1 MSYSKENVE
10 SIVNNGLSRRSFL
23 KGLAASGVLSSF
35 PGGILQAN
43 EDLNTKIPY
52 LGQKSYQTFRNAC
65 PRNCYDTCSIKT
77 YVKDGVM
84 QFIEGAQESTYTRG
98 GCCVKGNSYVKR
110 VYSARRLKYPMM
122 QVGGKGSGNW
132 KRISWDNAIDIIA
145 KKLLEIKKEDGT
157 LLGAALTKYSGNFG
171 ITHYGIEG
179 MFNSIG
185 YTTRLAGTPC
195 WPAGIDAQ
203 NLDMGDMWCN
213 DPEEMKDSKFI
224 ILWGVNPAANSIHS
238 MKYIYEAKK
247 KGAKV
252 VVIDPIFTE
261 TASKASQYIQ
271 IKTGTDGLLAL
282 GMAKIII
289 EAGLHDQKW
298 LDANSKGYKEYK
310 AYLDKEIKLDDVA
323 KTTGIPLAM
332 IKELALSFAKAK
344 PATIW
349 MGYGMQRHT
358 NGGSMIRAIDAF
370 VAVSGNIGKYAGGAR
385 YGHLNTWGFNYAAL
399 SQPKPEGSV
408 GYSGPEGAKG
418 EFAQVGGAKAA
429 YTDRFLNINKTARE
443 LLNAKEPKVRLLWVA
458 CKNVFAQDF
467 DRNQLIRAFQQ
478 LDLVVVADQ
487 FFNETAK
494 WADIVLPVTT
504 QFEEYDVNVS
514 YWHYWLSLNEQAIKP
529 LFEVK
534 SDLEIAAMLSKRMN
548 QLSAGSCTFP
558 QSVDTKAMMVKEFN
572 PGIYEQFGIKSW
584 EELKNGPVKAKAV
597 IPFGDGKFKTP
608 SGKFEFYS
616 DKALELFG
624 SALPAYLEVRK
635 PYDKF
640 RMTSPHSRWS
650 LHSQFQNLEWM
661 EDVHPEPYVYI
672 NPDDAEA
679 KMVKEGDTVAVFNKQ
694 GLLRLKAKLTDN
706 VQAGTLLMYEQWYN
720 NNIYNVNELV
730 DDTSSDMGAFKTGAP
745 GVALHDTFVN
755 FRKL

>member
-1 MSYSKENVE
+1 MSYSKEKVE
-10 SIVNNGLSRRSFL
+10 SILNNGISRRSFL
-23 KGLAASGVLSSF
+23 KGLAASGVLTSL

-52 LGQKSYQTFRNAC
+52 VGQKNYQTFRNAC

-84 QFIEGAQESTYTRG
+84 QFIEGATESTYTRG

-110 VYSARRLKYPMM
+110 VYSARRLKFPMM

-132 KRISWDNAIDIIA
+132 KRISWDYAMETIA
-145 KKLLEIKKEDGT
+145 KKLLEMKKEDGT

-171 ITHYGIEG
+171 ITHYGVEG
-179 MFNSIG
+179 MFSSIG

-224 ILWGVNPAANSIHS
+224 ILWGVNPASNSVHS

-261 TASKASQYIQ
+261 AASKASQYIQ

-289 EAGLHDQKW
+289 EANLHDQKW

-310 AYLDKEIKLDDVA
+310 AYLDKEIKLDSVS
-323 KTTGIPLAM
+323 KITGIPLAM

-344 PATIW
+344 PATVW

-358 NGGSMIRAIDAF
+358 NGGSMIRAIDAL

-385 YGHLNTWGFNYAAL
+385 YGHLSTWGFNYAAL
-399 SQPKPEGSV
+399 SQTKPEGSV
-408 GYSGPEGAKG
+408 GYTGVSAIKG
-418 EFAQVGGAKAA
+418 EFAKESGAKAA
-429 YTDRFLNINKTARE
+429 YTDRSLNINKTARE

-458 CKNVFAQDF
+458 CKNVFSQDF
-467 DRNQLIRAFQQ
+467 DRNQLIRMFQQ

-494 WADIVLPVTT
+494 WADIVLPVAT

-534 SDLEIAAMLSKRMN
+534 SDVEIAALLSKHMN
-548 QLSAGSCTFP
+548 KLQAGSCTFP
-558 QSVDTKAMMVKEFN
+558 QSVDTKAMTIKEFN

-597 IPFGDGKFKTP
+597 IPFADGKFKTP

-624 SALPAYLEVRK
+624 NALPSYVEVRK

-661 EDVHPEPYVYI
+661 EDMHPEPYVYI

-694 GLLRLKAKLTDN
+694 GLLRVKAKLTDN
-706 VQAGTLLMYEQWYN
+706 VQAGTVLMYEQWYN

>member
-1 MSYSKENVE
+1 MSYSKEKVE
-10 SIVNNGLSRRSFL
+10 SILNNGISRRSFL
-23 KGLAASGVLSSF
+23 KGLAASGVLSSL

-52 LGQKSYQTFRNAC
+52 LGQKNYQTFRNAC

-84 QFIEGAQESTYTRG
+84 QFIEGATESTYTRG

-132 KRISWDNAIDIIA
+132 KRVSWDYAMETIA
-145 KKLLEIKKEDGT
+145 KKLLEMKKEDGT

-171 ITHYGIEG
+171 ITHYGVEG
-179 MFNSIG
+179 MFSSIG

-224 ILWGVNPAANSIHS
+224 ILWGVNPASNSVHS
-238 MKYIYEAKK
+238 MKYIYEAKS

-252 VVIDPIFTE
+252 VVIDPVFTE
-261 TASKASQYIQ
+261 AASKSSQYIQ

-289 EAGLHDQKW
+289 EANLHDQKW

-310 AYLDKEIKLDDVA
+310 AYLDKEIKLDNVS
-323 KTTGIPLAM
+323 KITGIPLAM

-358 NGGSMIRAIDAF
+358 NGGSMIRAIDAL

-385 YGHLNTWGFNYAAL
+385 YGHLSTWGFNYAAL
-399 SQPKPEGSV
+399 SQTKPDCSV
-408 GYSGPEGAKG
+408 GYTGVSAIKG
-418 EFAQVGGAKAA
+418 EFAKESGEKAA
-429 YTDRFLNINKTARE
+429 YTDRSLNINKTARE

-458 CKNVFAQDF
+458 CKNVFSQDF
-467 DRNQLIRAFQQ
+467 DRNQLIRMFQQ

-494 WADIVLPVTT
+494 WADIVLPVAT

-514 YWHYWLSLNEQAIKP
+514 YWHYWMSLNEQAIKP

-534 SDLEIAAMLSKRMN
+534 SDVEIAALLSKHMN
-548 QLSAGSCTFP
+548 KLEHGSCTFP
-558 QSVDTKAMMVKEFN
+558 QSVDTKAMTIKEFN

-597 IPFGDGKFKTP
+597 IPFADGKFKTP

-624 SALPAYLEVRK
+624 NALPSYVEVRK

-661 EDVHPEPYVYI
+661 EDMHPEPYVYI
-672 NPDDAEA
+672 NPDDAEM

-706 VQAGTLLMYEQWYN
+706 VQAGTVLMYEQWYN

>member
-10 SIVNNGLSRRSFL
+10 SIVNNGISRRSFL

-52 LGQKSYQTFRNAC
+52 LGEKSYQTFRNAC

-84 QFIEGAQESTYTRG
+84 QFIEGATESTYTRG
-98 GCCVKGNSYVKR
+98 GCCVKGNTYVKR
-110 VYSARRLKYPMM
+110 VYSARRLKFPMM

-132 KRISWDNAIDIIA
+132 KRISWDQAMDIIA
-145 KKLLEIKKEDGT
+145 KKLLEMKKEDGT

-213 DPEEMKDSKFI
+213 DPEEIKDSKFI
-224 ILWGVNPAANSIHS
+224 ILWGVNPASNSIHS

-252 VVIDPIFTE
+252 VVIDPVFTE
-261 TASKASQYIQ
+261 AASKASQYIQ
-271 IKTGTDGLLAL
+271 IKAGTDGLLAL

-289 EAGLHDQKW
+289 DANLHDQKW

-310 AYLDKEIKLDDVA
+310 AYLDKEIKLDNVS
-323 KTTGIPLAM
+323 KITGIPLAM

-399 SQPKPEGSV
+399 SMPKPEGSV
-408 GYSGPEGAKG
+408 GYTGPEGAKG
-418 EFAQVGGAKAA
+418 DVAQGKDAKSN

-443 LLNAKEPKVRLLWVA
+443 LINAKEPKVRLLWVA

-494 WADIVLPVTT
+494 WADIVLPVAT

-514 YWHYWLSLNEQAIKP
+514 YWHYWLTLNEQAIKP

-548 QLSAGSCTFP
+548 QLQAGSCTFP
-558 QSVDTKAMMVKEFN
+558 QSVDTKAMTAKEFN

-597 IPFGDGKFKTP
+597 IPYADGKFKTP

-624 SALPAYLEVRK
+624 SALPTYLEVRK

-706 VQAGTLLMYEQWYN
+706 VQSGTVLMYEQWYN

>member
-1 MSYSKENVE
+1 MVGCK
-10 SIVNNGLSRRSFL
+10 
-23 KGLAASGVLSSF
+23 
-35 PGGILQAN
+35 LQ
-43 EDLNTKIPY
+43 
-52 LGQKSYQTFRNAC
+52 R
-65 PRNCYDTCSIKT
+65 
-77 YVKDGVM
+77 
-84 QFIEGAQESTYTRG
+84 
-98 GCCVKGNSYVKR
+98 
-110 VYSARRLKYPMM
+110 
-122 QVGGKGSGNW
+122 
-132 KRISWDNAIDIIA
+132 
-145 KKLLEIKKEDGT
+145 
-157 LLGAALTKYSGNFG
+157 
-171 ITHYGIEG
+171 
-179 MFNSIG
+179 
-185 YTTRLAGTPC
+185 
-195 WPAGIDAQ
+195 
-203 NLDMGDMWCN
+203 
-213 DPEEMKDSKFI
+213 
-224 ILWGVNPAANSIHS
+224 
-238 MKYIYEAKK
+238 
-247 KGAKV
+247 
-252 VVIDPIFTE
+252 
-261 TASKASQYIQ
+261 
-271 IKTGTDGLLAL
+271 
-282 GMAKIII
+282 
-289 EAGLHDQKW
+289 
-298 LDANSKGYKEYK
+298 YKEYK

-597 IPFGDGKFKTP
+597 IPYADGKFKTP

>member
-1 MSYSKENVE
+1 MSYSKEKVE
-10 SIVNNGLSRRSFL
+10 SILNNGISRRSFL
-23 KGLAASGVLSSF
+23 KGLAASGVLSSL

-52 LGQKSYQTFRNAC
+52 LGQKNYQTFRNAC

-84 QFIEGAQESTYTRG
+84 QFIEGATESTYTRG

-132 KRISWDNAIDIIA
+132 KRVSWDYAMETIA
-145 KKLLEIKKEDGT
+145 KKLLEMKKEDGT

-171 ITHYGIEG
+171 ITHYGVEG
-179 MFNSIG
+179 MFSSIG

-224 ILWGVNPAANSIHS
+224 ILWGVNPAANSVHS
-238 MKYIYEAKK
+238 MKYIYEAKS

-261 TASKASQYIQ
+261 AASKASQYIQ

-289 EAGLHDQKW
+289 EANLHDQKW

-310 AYLDKEIKLDDVA
+310 AYLDKEIKLDNVS
-323 KTTGIPLAM
+323 KITGIPLAM

-358 NGGSMIRAIDAF
+358 NGGSMIRAIDAL
-370 VAVSGNIGKYAGGAR
+370 VAVSGNIGQYAGGAR
-385 YGHLNTWGFNYAAL
+385 YGHLSTWGFNYAAL
-399 SQPKPEGSV
+399 SMPKPEGSV
-408 GYSGPEGAKG
+408 GFTGVSTIKG
-418 EFAQVGGAKAA
+418 EFAKESGEKAS
-429 YTDRFLNINKTARE
+429 YTDRSLNINKTARS
-443 LLNAKEPKVRLLWVA
+443 LLEAKEPKVRLLWVA
-458 CKNVFAQDF
+458 CKNVFSQDF

-494 WADIVLPVTT
+494 WADIVLPVAT

-514 YWHYWLSLNEQAIKP
+514 YWHYWMSLNEQAIKP

-534 SDLEIAAMLSKRMN
+534 SDVEIAALLSKHMN
-548 QLSAGSCTFP
+548 KLEAGSCTFP
-558 QSVDTKAMMVKEFN
+558 QSVDTKAMTIKEFN

-597 IPFGDGKFKTP
+597 IPFADGKFKTP

-624 SALPAYLEVRK
+624 NALPSYVEVRK

-661 EDVHPEPYVYI
+661 EDMHPEPYVYI

-694 GLLRLKAKLTDN
+694 GLLRLKAKITDN
-706 VQAGTLLMYEQWYN
+706 VQAGTVLMYEQWYN

>member
-1 MSYSKENVE
+1 MSYSKAKVE
-10 SIVNNGLSRRSFL
+10 EILNNTISRRSFL
-23 KGLAASGVLSSF
+23 KGLAASGVLSAL
-35 PGGILQAN
+35 PGGVLEAN

-52 LGQKSYQTFRNAC
+52 SGEKSYQTFRNAC

-84 QFIEGAQESTYTRG
+84 QFIEGATESTYTRG

-122 QVGGKGSGNW
+122 QVGGKGSGTW
-132 KRISWDNAIDIIA
+132 KRISWDQAIDIIA
-145 KKLLEIKKEDGT
+145 KKLLEMKKEDGT

-238 MKYIYEAKK
+238 MKYIYEAKR

-261 TASKASQYIQ
+261 TASKSSQYVQ

-289 EAGLHDQKW
+289 DAKLHDQKW
-298 LDANSKGYKEYK
+298 LDANTKGYKEYK
-310 AYLDKEIKLDDVA
+310 AYLDKEVKLDDVSNV
-323 KTTGIPLAM
+323 TGIPLAM

-358 NGGSMIRAIDAF
+358 NGGSMIRAIDAL

-399 SQPKPEGSV
+399 SQAKPEGSV

-418 EFAQVGGAKAA
+418 EFAQVGGEKAA

-443 LLNAKEPKVRLLWVA
+443 LMSAKEPKVRLLWVA

-514 YWHYWLSLNEQAIKP
+514 YWHYWLSINEQAIKP
-529 LFEVK
+529 LFEIK

-548 QLSAGSCTFP
+548 QLQAGSCTFP
-558 QSVDTKAMMVKEFN
+558 QSVDTKEMTIKEFN
-572 PGIYEQFGIKSW
+572 PAIYEQFGIQSW
-584 EELKNGPVKAKAV
+584 EELKKGPVKAKAV
-597 IPFGDGKFKTP
+597 IPFADGKFKTP
-608 SGKFEFYS
+608 SGKFELYS
-616 DKALELFG
+616 DKAQELFG
-624 SALPAYLEVRK
+624 SALPKYLEVRQ

-661 EDVHPEPYVYI
+661 EDFHPEPFVYI

-679 KMVKEGDTVAVFNKQ
+679 KMVSSDDMVAVFNRQ
-694 GLLRLKAKLTDN
+694 GVLRLRAKVTDN
-706 VQAGTLLMYEQWYN
+706 VQKGTVLMYEQHYHN
-720 NNIYNVNELV
+720 SIYNVNELV

-755 FRKL
+755 FKKL

>member
-1 MSYSKENVE
+1 MSYSKEKVE
-10 SIVNNGLSRRSFL
+10 SILNNGISRRSFL
-23 KGLAASGVLSSF
+23 KGLAASGVLTSL

-52 LGQKSYQTFRNAC
+52 VGQKNYQTFRNAC

-84 QFIEGAQESTYTRG
+84 QFIEGATESTYTRG

-110 VYSARRLKYPMM
+110 VYSARRLKFPMM

-132 KRISWDNAIDIIA
+132 KRISWDYAMETIA
-145 KKLLEIKKEDGT
+145 KKLLEMKKEDGT

-171 ITHYGIEG
+171 ITHYGVEG
-179 MFNSIG
+179 MFSSIG

-213 DPEEMKDSKFI
+213 DPEEMKDSKYI
-224 ILWGVNPAANSIHS
+224 ILWGVNPASNSVHS

-247 KGAKV
+247 KGVKV

-261 TASKASQYIQ
+261 AASKASQYIQ
-271 IKTGTDGLLAL
+271 IKAGTDGLLAL

-289 EAGLHDQKW
+289 EANLHDQKW

-310 AYLDKEIKLDDVA
+310 AYLDKEIKLDNVS
-323 KTTGIPLAM
+323 KITGIPLAM

-349 MGYGMQRHT
+349 IGYGMQRHT
-358 NGGSMIRAIDAF
+358 NGGSMIRAIDAL

-385 YGHLNTWGFNYAAL
+385 YGHLSTWGFNYAAL
-399 SQPKPEGSV
+399 SQTKPEGSV
-408 GYSGPEGAKG
+408 GYTGVSAIKG
-418 EFAQVGGAKAA
+418 EFAKESGEKAA
-429 YTDRFLNINKTARE
+429 YTDRSLNINKTARE

-458 CKNVFAQDF
+458 CKNVFSQDF
-467 DRNQLIRAFQQ
+467 DRNQLIRMFQQ

-494 WADIVLPVTT
+494 WADIVLPVAT

-534 SDLEIAAMLSKRMN
+534 SDVEIAALLSKHMN
-548 QLSAGSCTFP
+548 KLSAGSCTFP
-558 QSVDTKAMMVKEFN
+558 QSVDTKAMTIKEFN

-597 IPFGDGKFKTP
+597 IPYADGKFKTP

-624 SALPAYLEVRK
+624 NALPSYVEVRK

-661 EDVHPEPYVYI
+661 EDMHPEPYVYI

-694 GLLRLKAKLTDN
+694 GLLRVKVKLTDN
-706 VQAGTLLMYEQWYN
+706 IQAGTVLMYEQWYN

-755 FRKL
+755 FRKI

>member
-1 MSYSKENVE
+1 
-10 SIVNNGLSRRSFL
+10 
-23 KGLAASGVLSSF
+23 
-35 PGGILQAN
+35 
-43 EDLNTKIPY
+43 
-52 LGQKSYQTFRNAC
+52 
-65 PRNCYDTCSIKT
+65 
-77 YVKDGVM
+77 
-84 QFIEGAQESTYTRG
+84 
-98 GCCVKGNSYVKR
+98 
-110 VYSARRLKYPMM
+110 
-122 QVGGKGSGNW
+122 
-132 KRISWDNAIDIIA
+132 
-145 KKLLEIKKEDGT
+145 
-157 LLGAALTKYSGNFG
+157 
-171 ITHYGIEG
+171 
-179 MFNSIG
+179 
-185 YTTRLAGTPC
+185 
-195 WPAGIDAQ
+195 
-203 NLDMGDMWCN
+203 
-213 DPEEMKDSKFI
+213 
-224 ILWGVNPAANSIHS
+224 
-238 MKYIYEAKK
+238 
-247 KGAKV
+247 
-252 VVIDPIFTE
+252 
-261 TASKASQYIQ
+261 
-271 IKTGTDGLLAL
+271 
-282 GMAKIII
+282 
-289 EAGLHDQKW
+289 
-298 LDANSKGYKEYK
+298 
-310 AYLDKEIKLDDVA
+310 
-323 KTTGIPLAM
+323 
-332 IKELALSFAKAK
+332 
-344 PATIW
+344 
-349 MGYGMQRHT
+349 MQRHT

-385 YGHLNTWGFNYAAL
+385 YGHLSTWGFNYAAL
-399 SQPKPEGSV
+399 SMPKPEGSV
-408 GYSGPEGAKG
+408 GYTGPEGAKG
-418 EFAQVGGAKAA
+418 DVAQGKDAKSN

-494 WADIVLPVTT
+494 WADIVLPVAT

-514 YWHYWLSLNEQAIKP
+514 YWHYWLTLNEQAIKP

-548 QLSAGSCTFP
+548 QLQAGSCTFP

-597 IPFGDGKFKTP
+597 IPYADGKFKTP

-694 GLLRLKAKLTDN
+694 GLLRVKAKLTDN

>member
-1 MSYSKENVE
+1 MSYSKEKVE
-10 SIVNNGLSRRSFL
+10 SILNNGISRRSFL
-23 KGLAASGVLSSF
+23 KGLAASGVLTSL

-52 LGQKSYQTFRNAC
+52 IGQKNYQTFRNAC

-132 KRISWDNAIDIIA
+132 KRVSWDYAMETIA
-145 KKLLEIKKEDGT
+145 KKLLEMKKEDGT

-171 ITHYGIEG
+171 ITHYGVEG
-179 MFNSIG
+179 MFSSIG

-224 ILWGVNPAANSIHS
+224 ILWGVNPASNSVHS

-261 TASKASQYIQ
+261 AASKASQYIQ

-289 EAGLHDQKW
+289 DANLHDQKW

-310 AYLDKEIKLDDVA
+310 AYLDKEIKLDNVS
-323 KTTGIPLAM
+323 KITGIPLAM

-385 YGHLNTWGFNYAAL
+385 YGHLSTWGFNYAAL
-399 SQPKPEGSV
+399 SQTKPEGSV
-408 GYSGPEGAKG
+408 GYTGLSSIKG
-418 EFAQVGGAKAA
+418 EFAKESGEKAA
-429 YTDRFLNINKTARE
+429 YTDRSLNINKTARE

-458 CKNVFAQDF
+458 CKNVFSQDF
-467 DRNQLIRAFQQ
+467 DRNQLIRTFQQ

-494 WADIVLPVTT
+494 WADIVLPVAT

-514 YWHYWLSLNEQAIKP
+514 YWHYWMTLNEQAIKP

-534 SDLEIAAMLSKRMN
+534 SDVEIAALLSKHMN
-548 QLSAGSCTFP
+548 KLESGSCTFP
-558 QSVDTKAMMVKEFN
+558 QSVDTKAMTIKEFN

-597 IPFGDGKFKTP
+597 IPYADGKFKTP

-624 SALPAYLEVRK
+624 NALPSYVEVRK

-661 EDVHPEPYVYI
+661 EDMHPEPYAYI

-679 KMVKEGDTVAVFNKQ
+679 KMVQEGDTIAVFNKQ
-694 GLLRLKAKLTDN
+694 GLLRVKAKITDN
-706 VQAGTLLMYEQWYN
+706 VQSGTVLLYEQWYN

>member
-1 MSYSKENVE
+1 MSYSKEKVE
-10 SIVNNGLSRRSFL
+10 SILNNGISRRSFL
-23 KGLAASGVLSSF
+23 KGLAASGVLTSL
-35 PGGILQAN
+35 PGGILHAN

-52 LGQKSYQTFRNAC
+52 LGQKNYQTFRNAC

-84 QFIEGAQESTYTRG
+84 QFIEGATESTYTRG

-110 VYSARRLKYPMM
+110 VYSARRLKFPMM

-132 KRISWDNAIDIIA
+132 KRISWDYAMETIA
-145 KKLLEIKKEDGT
+145 KKLLEMKKEDGT

-171 ITHYGIEG
+171 ITHYGVEG
-179 MFNSIG
+179 MFSSIG

-224 ILWGVNPAANSIHS
+224 ILWGVNPASNSVHS
-238 MKYIYEAKK
+238 MKYIYEAKS

-261 TASKASQYIQ
+261 AASKASQYIQ

-289 EAGLHDQKW
+289 EANLHDQKW

-310 AYLDKEIKLDDVA
+310 AYLDKEIKLENVS
-323 KTTGIPLAM
+323 KITGIPLAM

-358 NGGSMIRAIDAF
+358 NGGSMIRAIDAL

-385 YGHLNTWGFNYAAL
+385 YGHLSTWGFNYAAL
-399 SQPKPEGSV
+399 SQTKPEGSV
-408 GYSGPEGAKG
+408 GYTGVSAIKG
-418 EFAQVGGAKAA
+418 EFAKESGAKAA
-429 YTDRFLNINKTARE
+429 YTDRSLNINKTARE
-443 LLNAKEPKVRLLWVA
+443 LINAKEPKVRLLWVA
-458 CKNVFAQDF
+458 CKNVFSQDF
-467 DRNQLIRAFQQ
+467 DRNQLIRMFQQ

-494 WADIVLPVTT
+494 WADIVLPVAT

-514 YWHYWLSLNEQAIKP
+514 YWHYWMTLNEQAIKP

-534 SDLEIAAMLSKRMN
+534 SDVEIAALLSKHMN
-548 QLSAGSCTFP
+548 KLEAGSCTFP
-558 QSVDTKAMMVKEFN
+558 QSVDTKAMTIKEFN

-597 IPFGDGKFKTP
+597 IPYADGKFKTP

-624 SALPAYLEVRK
+624 NALPSYVEVRK

-661 EDVHPEPYVYI
+661 EDMHPEPYVYI

-694 GLLRLKAKLTDN
+694 GLLRVKAKLTDN
-706 VQAGTLLMYEQWYN
+706 VQAGTVLMYEQWYN

>member
-1 MSYSKENVE
+1 MSYSKEKVE
-10 SIVNNGLSRRSFL
+10 SILNNGISRRSFL
-23 KGLAASGVLSSF
+23 KGLAASGVLTSL

-52 LGQKSYQTFRNAC
+52 IGQKNYQTFRNAC

-110 VYSARRLKYPMM
+110 VYSARRLKFPMM

-132 KRISWDNAIDIIA
+132 KRISWDYAMETIA
-145 KKLLEIKKEDGT
+145 KKLLEMKKEDGT

-171 ITHYGIEG
+171 ITHYGVEG
-179 MFNSIG
+179 MFSSIG

-224 ILWGVNPAANSIHS
+224 ILWGVNPASNSVHS

-252 VVIDPIFTE
+252 VVIDPVFTE
-261 TASKASQYIQ
+261 AASKASQYIQ

-289 EAGLHDQKW
+289 EANLHDQKW

-310 AYLDKEIKLDDVA
+310 AYLDKEIKLDNVS
-323 KTTGIPLAM
+323 KITGIPLAM

-344 PATIW
+344 PATVW

-358 NGGSMIRAIDAF
+358 NGGSMIRAIDAL

-385 YGHLNTWGFNYAAL
+385 YGHLSTWGFNYAAL
-399 SQPKPEGSV
+399 SQTKPEGSV
-408 GYSGPEGAKG
+408 GYTGLSAIKG
-418 EFAQVGGAKAA
+418 EFAKESGEKAA
-429 YTDRFLNINKTARE
+429 YTDRSLNINKTARE

-458 CKNVFAQDF
+458 CKNVFSQDF
-467 DRNQLIRAFQQ
+467 DRNQLIRMFQQ

-494 WADIVLPVTT
+494 WADIVLPVAT

-514 YWHYWLSLNEQAIKP
+514 YWHYWLTLNEQAIKP

-548 QLSAGSCTFP
+548 QLQAGSCTFP

-597 IPFGDGKFKTP
+597 IPYADGKFKTP

-624 SALPAYLEVRK
+624 SALPTYLEVRK

-694 GLLRLKAKLTDN
+694 GLLRVKAKLTDN
-706 VQAGTLLMYEQWYN
+706 VQAGTVLMYEQWYN